1 MVLAISLV
9 EKKVQ
14 QNRNE
19 LERAVV
25 LAISPV
31 EKRIQSWAQNR
42 NKLML
47 MELKLVSQVKK
58 TVNQELHQLTL
69 SNVW

>member
-9 EKKVQ
+9 EKKIQ

-25 LAISPV
+25 LAISPM
-31 EKRIQSWAQNR
+31 EKRIQS
-42 NKLML
+42 
-47 MELKLVSQVKK
+47 
-58 TVNQELHQLTL
+58 
-69 SNVW
+69 